1 MTGPLAAA
9 ARTPPDGLDGLDPAW
24 SRLVRVPGTDGVGRT
39 WHLLDNGVDD
49 ARLTVLC
56 VHGNPSW
63 SYLFRKLVGRAPD
76 RVRVIAVDQ
85 LEMGFSER
93 SGRVRRL
100 ATRVDDLCAL
110 TDELGLDGPVVT
122 VAHDWGGPISLGWAQ
137 RHRDQ
142 LVGVVL
148 MNTAVHQPEGS
159 PAPSL
164 IRLTRSRPMLQN
176 ITVRTTSF
184 IRGAL
189 AMSRPRPSAEVQ
201 RGFLAPY
208 LSADRRSAIAE
219 FVADIPLDPEH
230 PSASALDAIA
240 AGLGAMG
247 EVPTLLL
254 WGSRDKVFSDL
265 YLHDLERRL
274 PHADVHR
281 YPKAGHF
288 VSEDVD
294 AVGAI
299 VDWLGALDR
308 RCHRGVG
315 SGSALDVARHTRRTR
330 CQARRRRAARRRG
343 QHHVLR
349 VQRTRGGDRRGAG
362 GCRRGAR
369 RSGGVDGAT
378 RRRSRRVAVR
388 LLAGRRSGRADRF
401 RARTGG
407 HERGH
412 QIR

>member
-1 MTGPLAAA
+1 
-9 ARTPPDGLDGLDPAW
+9 
-24 SRLVRVPGTDGVGRT
+24 
-39 WHLLDNGVDD
+39 
-49 ARLTVLC
+49 
-56 VHGNPSW
+56 
-63 SYLFRKLVGRAPD
+63 
-76 RVRVIAVDQ
+76 
-85 LEMGFSER
+85 MGFSER

-189 AMSRPRPSAEVQ
+189 AMSRPRPSADVQ

-208 LSADRRSAIAE
+208 LTADRRSAIAE
-219 FVADIPLDPEH
+219 FVADIPLDPGH
-230 PSASALDAIA
+230 PSAIGARHDRGRTGRHGRGSDVA
-240 AGLGAMG
+240 AVGLAGQG
-247 EVPTLLL
+247 VLRPVPAR
-254 WGSRDKVFSDL
+254 SRTPAATRRRSSLPAGRPLRLRGCRRRRSD
-265 YLHDLERRL
+265 RRL
-274 PHADVHR
+274 AR
-281 YPKAGHF
+281 
-288 VSEDVD
+288 
-294 AVGAI
+294 GARS
-299 VDWLGALDR
+299 R
-308 RCHRGVG
+308 RHRGVG
-315 SGSALDVARHTRRTR
+315 SGSALDVARHARRTR
-330 CQARRRRAARRRG
+330 CQTRRRRTTRRRR

-349 VQRTRGGDRRGAG
+349 VRRTRGGDRRRAG

-378 RRRSRRVAVR
+378 RRRSGGVAVR
-388 LLAGRRSGRADRF
+388 LLAGRRSGRADRC
-401 RARTGG
+401 RARPGG
-407 HERGH
+407 HERGR
-412 QIR
+412 QIC